1 MIKIEN
7 YIAALQCSWIKRCSS
22 KINDTW
28 RWTLGS
34 CCNFVFSDL
43 RRGSINRRD
52 NPILADIV
60 ESFVKFQEQ
69 FWLLNE
75 NYLQAP
81 LVDNR
86 MFLRAPPERRA
97 PVRGIIDRNLLGP
110 DFYNAHKETLL
121 TLKLSC
127 IVNDNVVVSFNALRT
142 GTGLDFTQATYFNLV
157 TAANFAITKY
167 SNKIGS
173 NGTTQTVEWFIA
185 QLKRGSKKFR
195 RTLDGNINVKKIEEL
210 RVVGTFFQ
218 LINCEKPE
226 CFLIG
231 KMYGCWNWYFLSNRI
246 RTFCFQFF
254 NNSLRIKTRI
264 AARYRN
270 AGVMLD
276 NYCTFCVKSNAAQPA
291 REDFVHI
298 FYDCERVQNTCNRV
312 SEALFP
318 MDPDP
323 VSRKATY
330 FTGIVRG
337 AGKIDSFFYL
347 LTAVLVN
354 YTVWQFRMKK
364 IVPSIASILEDVD
377 NLFDMCEWVSKKIS
391 ETVSDANSPICRR
404 WTARHHGRG

>member
-1 MIKIEN
+1 
-7 YIAALQCSWIKRCSS
+7 
-22 KINDTW
+22 
-28 RWTLGS
+28 
-34 CCNFVFSDL
+34 
-43 RRGSINRRD
+43 
-52 NPILADIV
+52 
-60 ESFVKFQEQ
+60 
-69 FWLLNE
+69 
-75 NYLQAP
+75 
-81 LVDNR
+81 VD
-86 MFLRAPPERRA
+86 
-97 PVRGIIDRNLLGP
+97 
-110 DFYNAHKETLL
+110 
-121 TLKLSC
+121 
-127 IVNDNVVVSFNALRT
+127 
-142 GTGLDFTQATYFNLV
+142 
-157 TAANFAITKY
+157 
-167 SNKIGS
+167 
-173 NGTTQTVEWFIA
+173 WFIA

-195 RTLDGNINVKKIEEL
+195 RTLDGNINVKKVEEL

-254 NNSLRIKTRI
+254 NNSLGIKTRI

-298 FYDCERVQNTCNRV
+298 FYDCDRIRNTCNRV
-312 SEALFP
+312 YEALFP

-337 AGKIDSFFYL
+337 AGKTDGFFYL

-364 IVPSIASILEDVD
+364 IVPSLASILEDVD
-377 NLFDMCEWVSKKIS
+377 NLFDMCVWVSKKIS
-391 ETVSDANSPICRR
+391 DTVSDANSPICRR